1 MHFSESKN
9 RKKKCSNAAAAREER
24 VGGKRLPVTRVRDC
38 CSSRVEANR
47 SNKKLV
53 LHTDFAIATMLQ
65 LPSLALSLATKG
77 RRNTLVDLQETESY
91 V

>member
-24 VGGKRLPVTRVRDC
+24 LGGKRLPVTRVRDC

-65 LPSLALSLATKG
+65 LPFLSLASKG
-77 RRNTLVDLQETESY
+77 RRNTLVDLRGTESY

>member
-1 MHFSESKN
+1 MKN
-9 RKKKCSNAAAAREER
+9 KCSNAAAAAREER

-65 LPSLALSLATKG
+65 LPSLSLSLATKG
-77 RRNTLVDLQETESY
+77 RRNTLVDLREAESY

>member
-1 MHFSESKN
+1 MHFSEIKN

-53 LHTDFAIATMLQ
+53 LHTDLAIVTMLQ
-65 LPSLALSLATKG
+65 LPSLSLSLATKG
-77 RRNTLVDLQETESY
+77 RRNTLVDLRGTESY

>member
-9 RKKKCSNAAAAREER
+9 RKKKYSNAAAAREER

-53 LHTDFAIATMLQ
+53 LHTDLAIATMLQ
-65 LPSLALSLATKG
+65 LPSLSLSLSLSLS
-77 RRNTLVDLQETESY
+77 RPRE
-91 V
+91 